1 MANRNKL
8 WKYTRIEILTCELY
22 QCVLTHLN
30 NPGQT
35 TLIFS
40 AWSDQPLVNFY
51 NSVELLRR
59 TSSM

>member
-1 MANRNKL
+1 MANRNEL
-8 WKYTRIEILTCELY
+8 WKYTRIRILTCELY
-22 QCVLTHLN
+22 HRGTTHLN

-35 TLIFS
+35 TFIFS

-51 NSVELLRR
+51 NSVELLSR